1 MLHFKKS
8 DILVCVFVDC
18 EGVEIPLPL
27 LLLPLRLFHLL
38 LYPFLSYYIY
48 FYTNN
53 NDFNQKKLRLAEA
66 ILAIT
71 NPQA

>member
-8 DILVCVFVDC
+8 DILVCVFVDG

-53 NDFNQKKLRLAEA
+53 NDFN
-66 ILAIT
+66 
-71 NPQA
+71 